1 MKNWKA
7 LSLIGLSGLVLAA
20 CGDNA
25 ETTDTTPATNDTTTE
40 TSSVTE
46 DTGVVDNSTTAT
58 EDILSLEEVVDIYM
72 GEYPNAQIQK
82 VDYDKDSGDWTY
94 EITGVSEN
102 REYEVEINA
111 VSGEII
117 KVDEDDV
124 DDDAYLAFDSI
135 ITPEEAIEIA
145 KTALADESAVLEG
158 WELAVDNNRT
168 EYDIEFEGSNR
179 DVTLDAETG
188 EVIEI
193 D

>member
-25 ETTDTTPATNDTTTE
+25 ETTDTTPAIDDTTKE

-46 DTGVVDNSTTAT
+46 DTGVVENSTTAT

-82 VDYDKDSGDWTY
+82 VDFDKNFGDWTY

-102 REYEVEINA
+102 REYDVEINA
-111 VSGEII
+111 VSGDII
-117 KVDEDDV
+117 KADEDDV
-124 DDDAYLAFDSI
+124 DDDAYLAFDTI

-145 KTALADESAVLEG
+145 KTALAEEAAVLEG
-158 WELAVDNNRT
+158 WELDVDDTRT
-168 EYDIEFEGSNR
+168 KYDIEFEGSNR
-179 DVTLDAETG
+179 DVKLDAETG

>member
-82 VDYDKDSGDWTY
+82 VDFDKDFGDWTY

-111 VSGEII
+111 VSGAII

-124 DDDAYLAFDSI
+124 DDDAYLAFDTI
-135 ITPEEAIEIA
+135 ITPEEAVEIA
-145 KTALADESAVLEG
+145 KTALAEEATVLEG
-158 WELAVDNNRT
+158 WELDVDDNRT
-168 EYDIEFEGSNR
+168 KYDIEFEGSNR
-179 DVTLDAETG
+179 DVKLDAETG
-188 EVIEI
+188 EVVEI

>member
-82 VDYDKDSGDWTY
+82 VDFDKNFGDWTY

-102 REYEVEINA
+102 REYDAEINA
-111 VSGEII
+111 VSGDII

-124 DDDAYLAFDSI
+124 DDDAYLAFDTI

-145 KTALADESAVLEG
+145 KTALAEEAAVLEG
-158 WELAVDNNRT
+158 WELDVDDNRT
-168 EYDIEFEGSNR
+168 KYDIEFEGSNR
-179 DVTLDAETG
+179 DVKLDAETG

>member
-111 VSGEII
+111 VSGAII
-117 KVDEDDV
+117 KVDEDNV
-124 DDDAYLAFDSI
+124 DDDAYLAFDTI
-135 ITPEEAIEIA
+135 ITPEEAVGIA
-145 KTALADESAVLEG
+145 KTALAEEAAVLEG
-158 WELAVDNNRT
+158 WELDVDDNRT
-168 EYDIEFEGSNR
+168 KYDIEFEGSNR
-179 DVTLDAETG
+179 DVKLDAETG

>member
-58 EDILSLEEVVDIYM
+58 EDILSLEEVVDIYI

-111 VSGEII
+111 VSGAII

-124 DDDAYLAFDSI
+124 DDDAYLAFDTI

-145 KTALADESAVLEG
+145 KTALAEEAAVLEG
-158 WELAVDNNRT
+158 WELDVDDNRT
-168 EYDIEFEGSNR
+168 KYDIEFEGSNR
-179 DVTLDAETG
+179 DVKLDAETG

>member
-111 VSGEII
+111 VSGAII

-124 DDDAYLAFDSI
+124 DDDAYLAFDTI

-145 KTALADESAVLEG
+145 KTALAEEAAVLEG
-158 WELAVDNNRT
+158 WGLDVDDNRT
-168 EYDIEFEGSNR
+168 KYDIEFEGSNR
-179 DVTLDAETG
+179 DVKLDAETG

>member
-46 DTGVVDNSTTAT
+46 DTGVVDNSTTVT

-82 VDYDKDSGDWTY
+82 VDYDKDSGDWSY

-111 VSGEII
+111 VSGAII
-117 KVDEDDV
+117 KVDEDNV
-124 DDDAYLAFDSI
+124 DDDAYLAFDTI
-135 ITPEEAIEIA
+135 ITPEEAVEIA
-145 KTALADESAVLEG
+145 KTALAEEAAVLEG
-158 WELAVDNNRT
+158 WELDVDDNRT
-168 EYDIEFEGSNR
+168 KYDIEFEGSNR
-179 DVTLDAETG
+179 DVKLDAETG

>member
-1 MKNWKA
+1 MKKWKA
-7 LSLIGLSGLVLAA
+7 LSLVGLSGLVLAA
-20 CGDNA
+20 CGDNV
-25 ETTDTTPATNDTTTE
+25 ETTDTTPATDDTTTE

-46 DTGVVDNSTTAT
+46 DTGVVENSTTAT

-82 VDYDKDSGDWTY
+82 VDFDKDFGDWTY

-102 REYEVEINA
+102 REYDVEIDA
-111 VSGEII
+111 VSGDII
-117 KVDEDDV
+117 KADEDDV
-124 DDDAYLAFDSI
+124 DDDAYLAFDTI

-145 KTALADESAVLEG
+145 KTALAEEAAVLEG
-158 WELAVDNNRT
+158 WELDVDDNRT
-168 EYDIEFEGSNR
+168 KYDIEFEGSNR

>member
-111 VSGEII
+111 VSGDII

-124 DDDAYLAFDSI
+124 DDDAYLAFDTI

-145 KTALADESAVLEG
+145 KTALAEEAAVLEG
-158 WELAVDNNRT
+158 WELDVDDNRT
-168 EYDIEFEGSNR
+168 KYDIEFEGSNR
-179 DVTLDAETG
+179 DVKLDAETG

>member
-1 MKNWKA
+1 MNNWKV
-7 LSLIGLSGLVLAA
+7 LSLVGLSGLVLAA
-20 CGDNA
+20 CGDSA
-25 ETTDTTPATNDTTTE
+25 ETTDTTPATDDTTTE

-46 DTGVVDNSTTAT
+46 DAGFVENATTVT
-58 EDILSLEEVVDIYM
+58 KDTLSLEEVIAIYM

-82 VDYDKDSGDWTY
+82 VDFDKDFGDWTY
-94 EITGVSEN
+94 EMTGVSEN
-102 REYEVEINA
+102 REYNVEINA
-111 VSGEII
+111 VSGDII
-117 KVDEDDV
+117 KVDEDDI

-179 DVTLDAETG
+179 GVTLDAETG

>member
-111 VSGEII
+111 VSGDII

-124 DDDAYLAFDSI
+124 DDDAYLAFDTI

-145 KTALADESAVLEG
+145 KTALAEEADVLEG
-158 WELAVDNNRT
+158 WELDVDDNRT
-168 EYDIEFEGSNR
+168 KYDIEFEGSNR
-179 DVTLDAETG
+179 GVTLDAETG

>member
-111 VSGEII
+111 VSGAII

-124 DDDAYLAFDSI
+124 DDDAYLAFDTI

-145 KTALADESAVLEG
+145 KTALAEEADVLEG
-158 WELAVDNNRT
+158 WELDVDDNRT
-168 EYDIEFEGSNR
+168 KYDIEFEGSNR
-179 DVTLDAETG
+179 DVKLDAETG

>member
-82 VDYDKDSGDWTY
+82 VDFDKDFGDWTY

-102 REYEVEINA
+102 REYDAEINA
-111 VSGEII
+111 VSGAII
-117 KVDEDDV
+117 KVDEDNV
-124 DDDAYLAFDSI
+124 DDDAYLAFDTI
-135 ITPEEAIEIA
+135 ITPEEAVEIA
-145 KTALADESAVLEG
+145 KTALAEEAAVLEG
-158 WELAVDNNRT
+158 WELDVDDNRT
-168 EYDIEFEGSNR
+168 KYDIEFEGSNR
-179 DVTLDAETG
+179 DVKLDAETG

>member
-82 VDYDKDSGDWTY
+82 VDFDKDFGDWTY

-102 REYEVEINA
+102 REYDAEINA
-111 VSGEII
+111 VSGDII
-117 KVDEDDV
+117 KVDEDDI

-145 KTALADESAVLEG
+145 KTALAEEAAVLEG
-158 WELAVDNNRT
+158 WELDVDDNRT
-168 EYDIEFEGSNR
+168 KYDIEFEGSNR
-179 DVTLDAETG
+179 DVKLDAETG

>member
-82 VDYDKDSGDWTY
+82 VDFDKDFGDWTY

-102 REYEVEINA
+102 REYDVEINA
-111 VSGEII
+111 VSGDII
-117 KVDEDDV
+117 KADEDDV
-124 DDDAYLAFDSI
+124 DDDAYLAFDTI

-145 KTALADESAVLEG
+145 KTALAEEAAVLEG
-158 WELAVDNNRT
+158 WELDVDDNRT
-168 EYDIEFEGSNR
+168 KYDIEFEGSNR
-179 DVTLDAETG
+179 DVKLDAETG

>member
-82 VDYDKDSGDWTY
+82 VDFDKDFGDWTY

-102 REYEVEINA
+102 REYDAEINA
-111 VSGEII
+111 VSGAII

-124 DDDAYLAFDSI
+124 DDDAYLAFDTI
-135 ITPEEAIEIA
+135 IIPEEAIEIA
-145 KTALADESAVLEG
+145 KTALAEEAAVLEG
-158 WELAVDNNRT
+158 WELDVDDNRT
-168 EYDIEFEGSNR
+168 KYDIEFEGSNR
-179 DVTLDAETG
+179 DVKLDAETG

>member
-25 ETTDTTPATNDTTTE
+25 ETTDTTPAIDDTTKE

-46 DTGVVDNSTTAT
+46 DTGVVENSTTAT

-82 VDYDKDSGDWTY
+82 VDFDKDFGDWTY

-102 REYEVEINA
+102 REYDVEINA
-111 VSGEII
+111 VSGDII
-117 KVDEDDV
+117 KADEDDV
-124 DDDAYLAFDSI
+124 DDDAYLAFDTI

-145 KTALADESAVLEG
+145 KTALAEEAAVLEG
-158 WELAVDNNRT
+158 WELDVDDTRT
-168 EYDIEFEGSNR
+168 KYDIEFEGSNR
-179 DVTLDAETG
+179 DVKLDAETG

>member
-58 EDILSLEEVVDIYM
+58 EDILSLEEVVDIYT

-102 REYEVEINA
+102 LEYEVEINA
-111 VSGEII
+111 VSGAII
-117 KVDEDDV
+117 KVDEDNV
-124 DDDAYLAFDSI
+124 DDDAYLAFDTI
-135 ITPEEAIEIA
+135 ITPEEAVEIA
-145 KTALADESAVLEG
+145 KTALAEEAAVLEG
-158 WELAVDNNRT
+158 WELDVDDNRT
-168 EYDIEFEGSNR
+168 KYDIEFEGSNR
-179 DVTLDAETG
+179 DVKLDAETG

>member
-82 VDYDKDSGDWTY
+82 VDYDKDFGDWTY

-102 REYEVEINA
+102 REYDAEINA
-111 VSGEII
+111 VSGDII

-124 DDDAYLAFDSI
+124 DDDAYLAFDTI

-145 KTALADESAVLEG
+145 KTALAEEAAVLEG
-158 WELAVDNNRT
+158 WELDVDDNRT
-168 EYDIEFEGSNR
+168 KYDIEFEGSNR
-179 DVTLDAETG
+179 DVKLDAETG

>member
-25 ETTDTTPATNDTTTE
+25 ETMDTTPATNDTTTE

-124 DDDAYLAFDSI
+124 DDDAYLAFDTI

-145 KTALADESAVLEG
+145 KTALAEEAAVLEG
-158 WELAVDNNRT
+158 WELDVDDNRT
-168 EYDIEFEGSNR
+168 KYDIEFEGSNR
-179 DVTLDAETG
+179 DVKLDAETG

>member
-1 MKNWKA
+1 MKKWKA
-7 LSLIGLSGLVLAA
+7 LSLVGLSGLVLAA

-25 ETTDTTPATNDTTTE
+25 ETTDTTPATDDTTTE

-46 DTGVVDNSTTAT
+46 DTGVVENSTTAT

-82 VDYDKDSGDWTY
+82 VDFDKDFGDWTY

-102 REYEVEINA
+102 REYDVEINA
-111 VSGEII
+111 VSGDII
-117 KVDEDDV
+117 KVDEDDI

-158 WELAVDNNRT
+158 WELDVDDNRT
-168 EYDIEFEGSNR
+168 KYDIEFKGSNR

>member
-25 ETTDTTPATNDTTTE
+25 ETTDTTPTTNDTTTE

-58 EDILSLEEVVDIYM
+58 EDILSLEAVVDIYM

-111 VSGEII
+111 VSGDII

-124 DDDAYLAFDSI
+124 DDDAYLAFDTI
-135 ITPEEAIEIA
+135 ITPEEAVEIA
-145 KTALADESAVLEG
+145 KTALAEEAAVLEG
-158 WELAVDNNRT
+158 WELDVDDNRT
-168 EYDIEFEGSNR
+168 KYDIEFEGSNR
-179 DVTLDAETG
+179 DVKLDAETG

>member
-111 VSGEII
+111 VSGDII

-124 DDDAYLAFDSI
+124 DDDAYLAFDTI

-145 KTALADESAVLEG
+145 KTALAEEADVLEG
-158 WELAVDNNRT
+158 WELDVDDNRT
-168 EYDIEFEGSNR
+168 KYDIEFEGSNR
-179 DVTLDAETG
+179 DVKLDAETG

-193 D
+193 N

>member
-40 TSSVTE
+40 TSSLTE

-111 VSGEII
+111 VSGDII

-124 DDDAYLAFDSI
+124 DDDAYLAFDTI

-145 KTALADESAVLEG
+145 KTALAEEAAVLEG
-158 WELAVDNNRT
+158 WELDVDDNRT
-168 EYDIEFEGSNR
+168 KYDIEFEGSNR
-179 DVTLDAETG
+179 DVKLDAETG

>member
-111 VSGEII
+111 VSGDII

-124 DDDAYLAFDSI
+124 DDDAYLAFDTI

-145 KTALADESAVLEG
+145 KTALAEEADVLEG
-158 WELAVDNNRT
+158 WELDVDDNRT
-168 EYDIEFEGSNR
+168 KYDIEFEGSNR
-179 DVTLDAETG
+179 DVKLDAETG

>member
-58 EDILSLEEVVDIYM
+58 EDILSLEEVVDIYT

-111 VSGEII
+111 VSGDII

-124 DDDAYLAFDSI
+124 DDDAYLAFDTI

-145 KTALADESAVLEG
+145 KTALAEEAAVLEG
-158 WELAVDNNRT
+158 WELDVDDNRT
-168 EYDIEFEGSNR
+168 KYDIEFEGSNR
-179 DVTLDAETG
+179 DVKLDAETG

>member
-58 EDILSLEEVVDIYM
+58 EDILSLEEVVDIYT

-124 DDDAYLAFDSI
+124 DDDAYLAFDTI

-145 KTALADESAVLEG
+145 KTALAEEAAVLEG
-158 WELAVDNNRT
+158 WELDVDDNRT
-168 EYDIEFEGSNR
+168 KYDIEFEGSNR
-179 DVTLDAETG
+179 DVKLDAETG

>member
-82 VDYDKDSGDWTY
+82 VDFDKDFGDWTY

-102 REYEVEINA
+102 REYDAEINA
-111 VSGEII
+111 VSGDII

-124 DDDAYLAFDSI
+124 DDDAYLAFDTI

-158 WELAVDNNRT
+158 WELDVDDNRT
-168 EYDIEFEGSNR
+168 KYDIEFEGSNR
-179 DVTLDAETG
+179 DVKLDAETG

>member
-82 VDYDKDSGDWTY
+82 VDFDKDFGDWTY

-102 REYEVEINA
+102 REYDAEINA
-111 VSGEII
+111 VSGDII

-124 DDDAYLAFDSI
+124 DDDAYLAFDTI
-135 ITPEEAIEIA
+135 IIPEEAIEIA
-145 KTALADESAVLEG
+145 KTALAEEAAVLEG
-158 WELAVDNNRT
+158 WELDVDDNRT
-168 EYDIEFEGSNR
+168 KYDIEFEGSNR
-179 DVTLDAETG
+179 DVKLDAETG

>member
-124 DDDAYLAFDSI
+124 DDDAYLAFDTI

-145 KTALADESAVLEG
+145 KTALAEEAAVLEG
-158 WELAVDNNRT
+158 WELDVDDNRT
-168 EYDIEFEGSNR
+168 KYDIEFEGSNR
-179 DVTLDAETG
+179 DVKLDAETG

>member
-1 MKNWKA
+1 MNNWKA
-7 LSLIGLSGLVLAA
+7 LSLVGLSGLVLAA

-25 ETTDTTPATNDTTTE
+25 EPTDTTPATDDTTTE

-46 DTGVVDNSTTAT
+46 DAGFVENATTVT
-58 EDILSLEEVVDIYM
+58 KDTLSLEEVIAIYM

-82 VDYDKDSGDWTY
+82 VDFDKDFGDWTY
-94 EITGVSEN
+94 EMTGVSEN
-102 REYEVEINA
+102 REYDVEINA
-111 VSGEII
+111 VSGDII
-117 KVDEDDV
+117 KVDEDDI

-179 DVTLDAETG
+179 GVTLDAETG

>member
-111 VSGEII
+111 VSGAII

-124 DDDAYLAFDSI
+124 DDDAYLAFDTI

-145 KTALADESAVLEG
+145 KTALAEEAAVLEG
-158 WELAVDNNRT
+158 WELDVDDNRT
-168 EYDIEFEGSNR
+168 KYDIEFEGSNR
-179 DVTLDAETG
+179 DVKLDAETG

>member
-1 MKNWKA
+1 MNNWKA

-25 ETTDTTPATNDTTTE
+25 EPTDTTPATNDTTTE

-46 DTGVVDNSTTAT
+46 DTSFVENATTVT
-58 EDILSLEEVVDIYM
+58 KDTLSLEEVIAIYM

-82 VDYDKDSGDWTY
+82 VDFDKDFGDWTY
-94 EITGVSEN
+94 EMTGVSEN
-102 REYEVEINA
+102 REYNVEINA
-111 VSGEII
+111 VSGDII
-117 KVDEDDV
+117 KVDEDDI

-179 DVTLDAETG
+179 GVTLDAETG

>member
-111 VSGEII
+111 VSGAII

-124 DDDAYLAFDSI
+124 DDDAYLAFDTI
-135 ITPEEAIEIA
+135 ITPEEAVEIA
-145 KTALADESAVLEG
+145 KTALAEEAAVFEG
-158 WELAVDNNRT
+158 WELDVDDNRT
-168 EYDIEFEGSNR
+168 KYDIEFEGSNR
-179 DVTLDAETG
+179 DVKLDAETG

>member
-111 VSGEII
+111 VSGAII
-117 KVDEDDV
+117 KVDEDNV
-124 DDDAYLAFDSI
+124 DDDAYLAFDTI
-135 ITPEEAIEIA
+135 ITPEQAVEIA
-145 KTALADESAVLEG
+145 KTALAEEAAVLEG
-158 WELAVDNNRT
+158 WELDVDDNRT
-168 EYDIEFEGSNR
+168 KYDIEFEGNNR

>member
-40 TSSVTE
+40 ISSVTE

-111 VSGEII
+111 VSGAII

-124 DDDAYLAFDSI
+124 DDDAYLAFDTI

-145 KTALADESAVLEG
+145 KTALAEEAAVLEG
-158 WELAVDNNRT
+158 WELDVDDNRT
-168 EYDIEFEGSNR
+168 KYDIEFEGSNR
-179 DVTLDAETG
+179 DVKLDAETG

>member
-1 MKNWKA
+1 MKNWKV
-7 LSLIGLSGLVLAA
+7 LSLVGLSGLVLAA
-20 CGDNA
+20 CGDSA
-25 ETTDTTPATNDTTTE
+25 ETTDTTPATDDTTTE

-46 DTGVVDNSTTAT
+46 DTGVVENATTAT

-82 VDYDKDSGDWTY
+82 VDFDKDFGDWTY
-94 EITGVSEN
+94 EMTGVSEN
-102 REYEVEINA
+102 REYNVEINA
-111 VSGEII
+111 VSGDII
-117 KVDEDDV
+117 KVDEDDI
-124 DDDAYLAFDSI
+124 DDDAYLAFDTI

-179 DVTLDAETG
+179 GVTLDAETG